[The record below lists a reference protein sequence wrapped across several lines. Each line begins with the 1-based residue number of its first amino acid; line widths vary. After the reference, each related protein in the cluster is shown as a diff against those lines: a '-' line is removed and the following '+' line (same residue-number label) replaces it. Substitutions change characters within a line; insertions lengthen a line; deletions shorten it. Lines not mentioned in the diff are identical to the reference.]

1 MKNKLLEIT
10 GLSIFKE
17 DFPLICDSDLFVE
30 EGEVVGLFGESGSGK
45 SVFSLF
51 LMGLLDRS
59 VFRVSAD
66 KSVFN
71 FSCLNF
77 NILSSDVVGWNSIR
91 RNGVSI
97 IFQDPS
103 TSLNP
108 TMICGKQIE
117 EACLDIPSGD
127 RFGYCLDLLLEVN
140 ILDCEKTFFSFPH
153 ELSGGQR
160 QRVVIAIALASK
172 PSLLIADEP
181 TTSLDPSTQ
190 RSVLDLILS
199 LKKNR
204 SFGVVLISHNL
215 DLIKF
220 YSDRIYIFNKKKL
233 SGLLNPSAQK
243 QILFLENIL
252 LKIKKRKLSLF
263 SSDSFDFYKKP
274 SKPLGSFLYSLKSVS
289 VCFSKKSEVF
299 IALNSLNLDLFWG
312 ECLGVVGSSGS
323 GKTTLGRVLCGLEK
337 NYTGSF
343 VFPKS
348 DYFFK
353 NSVQLV
359 YQDPFSSFNPKYTIG
374 DSIAEIIDLYKSKY
388 SVSDLLSLVSL
399 DQDLSK
405 RFPFQLS
412 GGQKQRASIARVL
425 ASNPR
430 IIVFDESL
438 SALDIETQ
446 FSILDLI
453 RFINSILRITVVFIS
468 HDINSVYYLCDRVVV
483 LNKGSVVDSF
493 KIDELYLK
501 NRTNFVK
508 KLISDSNFT

>member
-1 MKNKLLEIT
+1 MKKKLLEIT
-10 GLSIFKE
+10 GLSIFKD
-17 DFPLICDSDLFVE
+17 DFPLICDSDFFVD
-30 EGEVVGLFGESGSGK
+30 EGEIVGLFGESGSGK

-66 KSVFN
+66 LSVFN
-71 FSCLNF
+71 FPFFSF
-77 NILSSDVVGWNSIR
+77 NILSSDMTGWNSIR
-91 RNGVSI
+91 KNGISMV
-97 IFQDPS
+97 FQDPS

-117 EACLDIPSGD
+117 EACLDVPPGD

-190 RSVLDLILS
+190 RSVLDLIIS
-199 LKKNR
+199 LKKSR

-220 YSDRIYIFNKKKL
+220 YCERVYVFNNTKL
-233 SGLLNPSAQK
+233 SSLLNPSTQK
-243 QILFLENIL
+243 HIFFLENIL
-252 LKIKKRKLSLF
+252 LKIKNRKLSLF
-263 SSDSFDFYKKP
+263 SSDTFSFYKKP
-274 SKPLGSFLYSLKSVS
+274 SKPMDGFLYYLNNFS
-289 VCFSKKSEVF
+289 VCFSKKGRSF
-299 IALNSLNLDLFWG
+299 FALKSINLDLFWG
-312 ECLGVVGSSGS
+312 DCLGIVGCSGS

-337 NYTGSF
+337 NYSGSF
-343 VFPKS
+343 IFPKS
-348 DYFFK
+348 DCFFK

-359 YQDPFSSFNPKYTIG
+359 YQDPSSSFNPKYTIG
-374 DSIAEIIDLYKSKY
+374 DSISEIINLYKSNY
-388 SVSDLLSLVSL
+388 SVSDLLNLVSL
-399 DQDLSK
+399 NPNLSK

-430 IIVFDESL
+430 IIIFDESL

-446 FSILDLI
+446 FSLLELI

-483 LNKGSVVDSF
+483 LNKGGIVDSF
-493 KIDELYLK
+493 KIDQLYIN